1 MFGSLLMP
9 DLKIGERG
17 EDVITYM
24 RDHLGGFFDFVQRVM
39 TDLLGYTYDALSALE
54 PMAMILILAAL
65 ALATTRRVELT
76 LMLGIGLLVIESMDL
91 WFQTMQSMATV
102 LVATA
107 VALLV
112 GIPLGI
118 WAAFSPL
125 VRAVVTPLL
134 DFMQTIPVFVYLLPT
149 VLFFGIGPVPGV
161 VATIVFAA
169 PPAVRL
175 TQLGIRQVDAETVEA
190 ATSFGASRWEVLR
203 EVQLPLARATIMA
216 GVNQVIMLALSMV
229 VVAGLVGGGGL
240 GSIVVNA
247 VQSLQIGASIEGG
260 LAVVILA
267 IYLDR
272 VSAALG
278 GQGRGNP
285 SWWPKR
291 KASAGVEI
299 ARAQPMQTKQ
309 VVGTAP

>member
-1 MFGSLLMP
+1 MP
-9 DLKIGERG
+9 DFKIGEHG
-17 EDVITYM
+17 EDVINYM
-24 RDHLGGFFDFVQRVM
+24 TDHFGGFFDFVTTIM
-39 TDLLGYTYDALSALE
+39 NDLLRWTYDVLSAAQ
-54 PMAMILILAAL
+54 PIVTIIVFIAIAL
-65 ALATTRRVELT
+65 LVTRR
-76 LMLGIGLLVIESMDL
+76 IGLTVILGFGLLIIDSMGL
-91 WFQTMQSMATV
+91 WFETMQSMATV

-107 VALLV
+107 VALVV
-112 GIPLGI
+112 GIPIGI
-118 WAAFSPL
+118 WAAFNPV
-125 VRAVVTPLL
+125 VRAVVAPLL

-149 VLFFGIGPVPGV
+149 VLFFGIGAVPGV
-161 VATIVFAA
+161 IATIVFAA

-190 ATSFGASRWEVLR
+190 STAFGASRWEVLR
-203 EVQLPLARATIMA
+203 EVQLPLAKPSIMA

-240 GSIVVNA
+240 GSLVVNA

-291 KASAGVEI
+291 RAAEAVEAAQPVAADPQIERQKASSLA
-299 ARAQPMQTKQ
+299 
-309 VVGTAP
+309 

>member
-1 MFGSLLMP
+1 MP
-9 DLKIGERG
+9 DLEIGERG

-24 RDHLGGFFDFVQRVM
+24 RDHYGGFFDFIQRVM
-39 TDLLGYTYDALSALE
+39 TELLGRTYDVVSALE
-54 PMAMILILAAL
+54 PTLMIVILMAL
-65 ALATTRRVELT
+65 ALGATRR
-76 LMLGIGLLVIESMDL
+76 IGLTVTLGVGLFVIDSMDL

-107 VALLV
+107 VALVV

-125 VRAVVTPLL
+125 VRAIVTPLL

-161 VATIVFAA
+161 VATIIFAA

-175 TQLGIRQVDAETVEA
+175 TSLGIRQVDGETVEA
-190 ATSFGASRWEVLR
+190 STSFGASRWEVLR
-203 EVQLPLARATIMA
+203 EVQLPLARPTIMA

-291 KASAGVEI
+291 RPSAGAEI
-299 ARAQPMQTKQ
+299 AGPDAVLEKEL
-309 VVGTAP
+309 VGAP

>member
-1 MFGSLLMP
+1 MP
-9 DLKIGERG
+9 DLDIGGRG
-17 EDVITYM
+17 EAVITYM
-24 RDHLGGFFDFVQRVM
+24 RDHFGGFFDFVHRVM
-39 TDLLGYTYDALSALE
+39 SELLGGTYDVISALE
-54 PMAMILILAAL
+54 PKVMITIFTAL
-65 ALATTRRVELT
+65 ALVAIRRVGLT
-76 LMLGIGLLVIESMDL
+76 LALGAGLLLIDSMGLWFVTMESMA
-91 WFQTMQSMATV
+91 SV

-107 VALLV
+107 VALAG

-118 WAAFSPL
+118 WAAFSPV
-125 VRAVVTPLL
+125 VRGIVTPLL

-161 VATIVFAA
+161 VATVIFAA

-190 ATSFGASRWEVLR
+190 SAAFGASRWETLL
-203 EVQLPLARATIMA
+203 EVQLPLARPTIMA

-229 VVAGLVGGGGL
+229 VVAGLVGGDGL

-285 SWWPKR
+285 SWWPR
-291 KASAGVEI
+291 RRSSASVEVSAAGAV
-299 ARAQPMQTKQ
+299 QPQQ
-309 VVGTAP
+309 LVGAA

>member
-1 MFGSLLMP
+1 MP
-9 DLKIGERG
+9 DLRIGEGG
-17 EDVITYM
+17 EDVITFL
-24 RDHLGGFFDFVQRVM
+24 RDHFGGFFDFIATVL
-39 TDLLGYTYDALSALE
+39 TDLLRWTYDVVSALQPE
-54 PMAMILILAAL
+54 AMVAVFAVIALLATRKLGLTVLL
-65 ALATTRRVELT
+65 AL
-76 LMLGIGLLVIESMDL
+76 GLLIVDSMGL
-91 WFQTMQSMATV
+91 WFATMESLATV
-102 LVATA
+102 VVAA
-107 VALLV
+107 VAALLV

-118 WAAFSPL
+118 WAAFNPV

-134 DFMQTIPVFVYLLPT
+134 DFMQTVPVFVYLLPT

-190 ATSFGASRWEVLR
+190 AKAFGAGPAEVLR
-203 EVQLPLARATIMA
+203 EVQLPLARPSIMA
-216 GVNQVIMLALSMV
+216 GINQVIMLALSMV

-240 GSIVVNA
+240 GSIVVTA
-247 VQSLQIGASIEGG
+247 VQGLQIGASIEGG

-278 GQGRGNP
+278 GQGRANP
-285 SWWPKR
+285 SWWPR
-291 KASAGVEI
+291 RRAQVGVET
-299 ARAQPMQTKQ
+299 AQTTDPAQTPEL
-309 VVGTAP
+309 VAAG

>member
-1 MFGSLLMP
+1 MP
-9 DLKIGERG
+9 DLRIGERG
-17 EDVITYM
+17 DAFINYL
-24 RDHLGGFFDFVQRVM
+24 RDHFGGFFDVIQQVM
-39 TDLLGYTYDALSALE
+39 SDLLGLTYQALSVLS
-54 PMAMILILAAL
+54 PLAMIALFTVLALLATRRIGLTLILGAG
-65 ALATTRRVELT
+65 
-76 LMLGIGLLVIESMDL
+76 MLVIEGMDL
-91 WFQTMQSMATV
+91 WFETMQSMATV

-107 VALLV
+107 VALVV

-118 WAAFSPL
+118 WSAFSPV
-125 VRAVVTPLL
+125 VRAIVTPLL

-190 ATSFGASRWEVLR
+190 ATAFGASRREILR
-203 EVQLPLARATIMA
+203 EVQLPLAKATIMA

-247 VQSLQIGASIEGG
+247 VQSLRIGASIEGG

-272 VSAALG
+272 VSSALG

-285 SWWPKR
+285 AWWPR
-291 KASAGVEI
+291 VRPATRVDAPHADQVADGVGAARQLSKAGA
-299 ARAQPMQTKQ
+299 
-309 VVGTAP
+309 

>member
-1 MFGSLLMP
+1 MP
-9 DLKIGERG
+9 DFRIGERG
-17 EDVITYM
+17 DAVINYL
-24 RDHLGGFFDFVQRVM
+24 RDHFGGFFDFVQQVM
-39 TDLLGYTYDALSALE
+39 TELLSLTYQALSALS
-54 PMAMILILAAL
+54 PLAMIALFTVL
-65 ALATTRRVELT
+65 ALVATRRVGLT
-76 LMLGIGLLVIESMDL
+76 VILAVALLVIESMGL
-91 WFQTMQSMATV
+91 WFETMQSMATV

-107 VALLV
+107 VALVV

-118 WAAFSPL
+118 WAAFSPV
-125 VRAVVTPLL
+125 VRAIVTPLL

-190 ATSFGASRWEVLR
+190 ATAFGASRWEVLR
-203 EVQLPLARATIMA
+203 EVQLPLAKATIMA

-272 VSAALG
+272 VSSALG

-285 SWWPKR
+285 SWWPRR
-291 KASAGVEI
+291 KPAGVD
-299 ARAQPMQTKQ
+299 
-309 VVGTAP
+309 TAPTEQVADSVGATRQLSKAGA

>member
-1 MFGSLLMP
+1 MP
-9 DLKIGERG
+9 EVKIGQYG
-17 EDVITYM
+17 EDVITWM
-24 RDHLGGFFDFVQRVM
+24 RDHLGGLFDFIASVM
-39 TDLLGYTYDALSALE
+39 THLLRWTYDVVAGLQAVPMVVVFAVIAL
-54 PMAMILILAAL
+54 
-65 ALATTRRVELT
+65 LATRKIGLT
-76 LMLGIGLLVIESMDL
+76 LVLAVGLLLVDSMGL
-91 WFQTMQSMATV
+91 WYETMQSLATV

-107 VALLV
+107 AALVV

-118 WAAFSPL
+118 WSAFNPV
-125 VRAVVTPLL
+125 VRAAVTPLL

-190 ATSFGASRWEVLR
+190 STAFGATPIEVLR
-203 EVQLPLARATIMA
+203 EVQLPLAKPSIMA

-240 GSIVVNA
+240 GSIVVTA

-278 GQGRGNP
+278 GQGRANP
-285 SWWPKR
+285 AWWPKR
-291 KASAGVEI
+291 RAAIGIE
-299 ARAQPMQTKQ
+299 AAQPSPVDAKSPEL
-309 VVGTAP
+309 VPAG

>member
-1 MFGSLLMP
+1 MP
-9 DLKIGERG
+9 ELKIGEHG

-24 RDHLGGFFDFVQRVM
+24 RDHFGGLFDAIADVM
-39 TDLLGYTYDALSALE
+39 THLLRWTYDLVAGLQPV
-54 PMAMILILAAL
+54 PMIIVFAVL
-65 ALATTRRVELT
+65 ALLTTRKVGLT
-76 LMLGIGLLVIESMDL
+76 LVLTIGLLIVDSMGL
-91 WFQTMQSMATV
+91 WYETMQSLATV
-102 LVATA
+102 LVATV

-118 WAAFSPL
+118 WSAFNPV

-134 DFMQTIPVFVYLLPT
+134 DFMQTVPVFVYLLPT

-190 ATSFGASRWEVLR
+190 ATAFGAKPMEVLS
-203 EVQLPLARATIMA
+203 EVQLPLAKPSIMA

-240 GSIVVNA
+240 GSIVVTA

-278 GQGRGNP
+278 GQGRADP
-285 SWWPKR
+285 HWWPKR
-291 KASAGVEI
+291 RSAVGVQ
-299 ARAQPMQTKQ
+299 AAQPA
-309 VVGTAP
+309 TADAKAPELVAAG

>member
-1 MFGSLLMP
+1 MP
-9 DLKIGERG
+9 DLEIGERG
-17 EDVITYM
+17 EDVINYL
-24 RDHLGGFFDFVQRVM
+24 RDNYAGFFDFIQRVM
-39 TDLLGYTYDALSALE
+39 TELLGRTYDVVSALD
-54 PMAMILILAAL
+54 PTLMVVLLMVL
-65 ALATTRRVELT
+65 ALLATRRIGLT
-76 LMLGIGLLVIESMDL
+76 VMLGLGLFVIDSMDL
-91 WFQTMQSMATV
+91 WFETMQSMATV

-107 VALLV
+107 VALV
-112 GIPLGI
+112 AGVPLGI

-125 VRAVVTPLL
+125 VRAIVTPLL

-161 VATIVFAA
+161 VATIIFAA

-190 ATSFGASRWEVLR
+190 STAFGASRWEVLR
-203 EVQLPLARATIMA
+203 EVQLPLARPTIMA

-291 KASAGVEI
+291 KPSAGSEI
-299 ARAQPMQTKQ
+299 GHPDAVLEKGLVSA
-309 VVGTAP
+309 A